1 MSTAPIGG
9 HATDTMRQG
18 PRALTRDSRERFLPT
33 KNRPAAL
40 HRDLGAT
47 REYQSDSSSK
57 RPGPSVVSGW
67 FALSV
72 SGRSPPTPEAPCHLT
87 GVVPY
92 RCPRLLVG
100 PRPPPAVGGRG
111 QGLEGGGVGL
121 RTLAQPAGG
130 R

>member
-67 FALSV
+67 FALSF
-72 SGRSPPTPEAPCHLT
+72 SGRSPPPPEGPFPFT
-87 GVVPY
+87 RVVPY
-92 RCPRLLVG
+92 QCPRLDCPCL
-100 PRPPPAVGGRG
+100 PPSVWARVPV
-111 QGLEGGGVGL
+111 
-121 RTLAQPAGG
+121 
-130 R
+130 